1 MVVQKDKIQQ
11 LERQIRLSDRE
22 HTTLKTMYMDTLEQ
36 LDQWNM
42 KTNKLTQ
49 QVDRLKRLVKDKDN
63 LESTMDKKIKE
74 QVAQMSAKVKS
85 RYINYWNDMKKELD
99 LSKQINDRLNNY
111 IEKMK

>member
-1 MVVQKDKIQQ
+1 
-11 LERQIRLSDRE
+11 
-22 HTTLKTMYMDTLEQ
+22 
-36 LDQWNM
+36 M

-85 RYINYWNDMKKELD
+85 RYINY
-99 LSKQINDRLNNY
+99 
-111 IEKMK
+111 